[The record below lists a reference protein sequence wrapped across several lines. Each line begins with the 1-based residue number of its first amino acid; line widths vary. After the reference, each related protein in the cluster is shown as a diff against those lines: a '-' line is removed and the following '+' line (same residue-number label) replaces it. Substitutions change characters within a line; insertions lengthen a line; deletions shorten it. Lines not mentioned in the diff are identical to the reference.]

1 MKLSFMGRSIRSRM
15 LLAAILVEATM
26 LTLLVVNSLRLL
38 SGQMTEQAARHASQ
52 MTPVLH
58 AALIAPLAQRDSA
71 TVQAILD
78 ECVRTQG
85 IDYLAVH
92 DSLGRMVAI
101 SGWPRDKALP
111 PPDQGFKLFVANG
124 TPRYNVVSEITVAK
138 QKLGDVHFGLDLSQ
152 ILAAHR
158 QLLSQGVAIALGELL
173 LSAGLLTVLSFWLTR
188 HLTAL
193 TTASE
198 SVADGNLTP
207 PLVWEGEDDIGRL
220 GTAFNAMSR
229 AVRDRIREL
238 TDARDVQ
245 ASLVRD
251 IADAHQRLAE
261 ITDTMGDG
269 LYVLDEAGRITFANP
284 RVEEI
289 LGWSSQEL
297 LGQSAHDLF
306 HRQDLAGN
314 PIPTED
320 CEVTQVLKGGGVYR
334 SNDEI
339 FSRKDGQLLHVSLVS
354 TPIIRDGRRTG
365 AVVSFQDVTELRRSA
380 QALKE
385 SEERFAAAIDGSGDG
400 LWDWNIPAGKVFYS
414 NNWKAMIGYSP
425 EELTSELAEWDSRL
439 HPEDRDQTFQALQRH
454 LDGVLPRY
462 LSEHRIQTRQGNYI
476 WVLDRGSV
484 VERDAAGK
492 PTRMIGTHANITL
505 RKSMERALEQRD
517 RLLEAV
523 SRAVAG
529 LLNSETWEGGI
540 PEFLCTLGIASEAS
554 RVSIC
559 RRRDDAEGEDEVG
572 MGLVFEW
579 FREGAGALKDDP
591 AALNF
596 NMRAAG
602 FGRWIDELQ
611 LDRVIHGQVAS
622 LPDTE
627 RPLLDAHGVQS
638 ILVVPVRVRGVW
650 WGFIGFDE
658 CEGGRSWSTSEQ
670 GVLRIAARALGSK
683 VERSETRLE
692 LEALVVERTR
702 ELDQKNLDLIAE
714 MDARQ
719 EIEASNRDVLI
730 ELEQSRKMES
740 IGRLAA
746 GIAHEINTPIQFL
759 GNNLEF
765 LKKSYAQ
772 LRRLTDANES
782 VLAELPEA
790 KAEELRS
797 LATEVNLAYLREEVP
812 QAISESLEGIQRVTK
827 IVRAMKEFSHP
838 GGTEKVPVDV
848 NECLVTTST
857 VARNEWKHLADLV
870 LDLDPALPYIQGL
883 PAELNQVFLNL
894 IVNAADAIGEKVPAD
909 SGKGV
914 ITLSTR
920 RHALGV
926 EIRIADNGV
935 GIDEQVQKK
944 IFDPFFT
951 TKRVGKGTG
960 QGLTV
965 CYQVIVNRHG
975 GTIHCQSVLGAGTT
989 FILRLPLGT
998 PQGSPA
1004 DPWE

>member
-1 MKLSFMGRSIRSRM
+1 MTRFLGRSIRSRM
-15 LLAAILVEATM
+15 LLGAILVEATM

-52 MTPVLH
+52 LTPVLH

-85 IDYLAVH
+85 IDYLAVQ
-92 DSLGRMVAI
+92 DSLGRLVAI

-111 PPDQGFKLFVANG
+111 PADQGFKLFVANG

-198 SVADGNLTP
+198 SVANGNLTP

-269 LYVLDEAGRITFANP
+269 LYVLDEAGCITFANP

-289 LGWSSQEL
+289 LGWTSQEL
-297 LGQSAHDLF
+297 LGQSAHNLF
-306 HRQDLAGN
+306 HRQDLEGN
-314 PIPTED
+314 LFPSED
-320 CEVTQVLKGGGVYR
+320 CAVTQVLKGGGVYR
-334 SNDEI
+334 SSDEI
-339 FSRKDGQLLHVSLVS
+339 FGRKDGQLLHVSLVS
-354 TPIIRDGRRTG
+354 TPIIRDGHRTG

-400 LWDWNIPAGKVFYS
+400 LWDWDIPAGKVFYS

-439 HPEDRDQTFQALQRH
+439 HPEDRDRTFQALQRH
-454 LDGVLPRY
+454 LDGALPRY

-484 VERDAAGK
+484 VERDGAGK

-540 PEFLCTLGIASEAS
+540 PEFLYTLGIASEAS
-554 RVSIC
+554 RVSIF
-559 RRRDDAEGEDEVG
+559 RRRDDVEGEDEVG

-591 AALNF
+591 GALIF

-611 LDRVIHGQVAS
+611 VDRVIHGQVAS
-622 LPDTE
+622 LPDSE
-627 RPLLDAHGVQS
+627 RVLLAAHGVES

-650 WGFIGFDE
+650 WGFIRFDE

-692 LEALVVERTR
+692 LEALVIERTR
-702 ELDQKNLDLIAE
+702 ELDQKNLDLIVE

-719 EIEASNRDVLI
+719 QIEASNRDVLI

-782 VLAELPEA
+782 VLMDLPEA
-790 KAEELRS
+790 KAAELRS

-909 SGKGV
+909 AGKGV
-914 ITLSTR
+914 ISLSTR

-975 GTIHCQSVLGAGTT
+975 GTIHCQSALGAGTT

-998 PQGSPA
+998 PQGSLA

>member
-1 MKLSFMGRSIRSRM
+1 MGRSIRSRM

-58 AALIAPLAQRDSA
+58 AALIAPLAQRDTA

-92 DSLGRMVAI
+92 DAVGRTVAT
-101 SGWPRDKALP
+101 SGWPKDKPLP
-111 PPDQGFKLFVANG
+111 PPDHGFKLFVANG
-124 TPRYNVVSEITVAK
+124 TPRYNVISQITVAK
-138 QKLGDVHFGLDLSQ
+138 QTLGDVHFGLDLSQ

-193 TTASE
+193 TAASE
-198 SVADGNLTP
+198 SVAEGNLTP
-207 PLVWEGEDDIGRL
+207 PTVWEGEDDIGRL

-229 AVRDRIREL
+229 AVRDRIHEL

-245 ASLVRD
+245 ASLVAD
-251 IADAHQRLAE
+251 IADAHTRLEE
-261 ITDTMGDG
+261 ITNTMGDG
-269 LYVLDEAGRITFANP
+269 LYVVDDAARITFANP

-289 LGWSSQEL
+289 LGWSNQEL
-297 LGQSAHDLF
+297 LGQSAHRLF
-306 HRQDLAGN
+306 HRIDLAGN
-314 PIPTED
+314 ASPDDDQAVAE
-320 CEVTQVLKGGGVYR
+320 LLMGSGVYR
-334 SNDEI
+334 SSDEI
-339 FSRKDGQLLHVSLVS
+339 FARKDGELLHVSLVS
-354 TPIIRDGRRTG
+354 TPIIRDGKRTG

-400 LWDWNIPAGKVFYS
+400 LWDWNIPAGTVFYS
-414 NNWKAMIGYSP
+414 SNWKAMLGYSSD
-425 EELTSELAEWDSRL
+425 EIGSALSEWESRL
-439 HPEDRDQTFQALQRH
+439 HPEDRQRTFHALQQH
-454 LDGVLPRY
+454 LDGALPRY
-462 LSEHRIQTRQGNYI
+462 LSEHRIRTRQGNYI

-484 VERDAAGK
+484 VERDSAGR

-540 PEFLCTLGIASEAS
+540 PEFLLTLGIASEAS
-554 RVSIC
+554 RVSIF
-559 RRRDDAEGEDEVG
+559 RRRDEAEGEDEVNL
-572 MGLVFEW
+572 GLAFEW
-579 FREGAGALKDDP
+579 CAEGVPPKKGHP
-591 AALNF
+591 AMQDLPL
-596 NMRAAG
+596 RASG
-602 FGRWIDELQ
+602 YPRWIEELQ
-611 LDRVIHGQVAS
+611 VDRVIHGQVAAFPES
-622 LPDTE
+622 E
-627 RPLLDAHGVQS
+627 RALLVSHGIQS

-658 CEGGRSWSTSEQ
+658 CRGGRTWSTSEQ
-670 GVLRIAARALGSK
+670 GVLRIAARALGAK
-683 VERSETRLE
+683 VERSETRVE
-692 LEALVVERTR
+692 LEQLVIERTR

-765 LKKSYAQ
+765 IKRSYHQ
-772 LRRLTDANES
+772 IHRLLDAHES
-782 VLAELPEA
+782 VLTDLPEE
-790 KAEELRS
+790 KAQALGAMASEM
-797 LATEVNLAYLREEVP
+797 NLNYLREEVP

-870 LDLDPALPYIQGL
+870 LDLDPALPFIQGL

-894 IVNAADAIGEKVPAD
+894 IVNAADAIGEKPPAD

-920 RHALGV
+920 RQAQGV

-965 CYQVIVNRHG
+965 CYQVVVNRHG
-975 GTIHCQSVLGAGTT
+975 GTIHCQSVAGAGTT
-989 FILRLPLGT
+989 FILRLPLGA
-998 PQGSPA
+998 PQATAA